1 MGMDKELANSHPY
14 HMEVGHI
21 HLSQEIHVRL
31 LIESTSMLGYQ
42 EEYPR
47 DTKNKVLNY
56 SEGQK
61 TRKVAYTIHSVGKI

>member
-1 MGMDKELANSHPY
+1 
-14 HMEVGHI
+14 MEVGQI

-31 LIESTSMLGYQ
+31 LRKSTSMLGYQ

-56 SEGQK
+56 SEAQK
-61 TRKVAYTIHSVGKI
+61 TRTVAYTIHSVGKI